1 MLNVDPP
8 TNVIEIDSRD
18 LSSISSLS
26 PVATT
31 DEPPSLDSKSG
42 ADSSDEEKTNIYNI
56 RTGKPIIVQPP
67 VSSNITKSTT
77 QNVSQQTATV
87 VEVTSGDDDT
97 SKESSPVRLI
107 VETPQSPPV
116 NKSLTII
123 RDASEPSS
131 RAESPLWTYTL
142 PAPLKFADTEN
153 AAINPTIASTDQ
165 PGFYNGGSAAGSSD
179 TATVISDL
187 SDMSDVP
194 IKPIIKERLP
204 LDFHVFNDA
213 STIGE
218 DVRSVTPSD
227 VEDGYQGFS
236 QRFSRE
242 ALLESLEKRREQ
254 FIENE
259 FKFLTTEDSAVDSEP
274 QSLKM
279 DTTVEESDEPKAI
292 EPVQKVTTEVTV
304 ELHRR
309 MSEESTI
316 SNVIEE
322 LKDIIVNNKL
332 DEIIKTN
339 GHSEPILVENALG
352 NFSINT
358 YSSENTESKVA
369 NTNGKEIIN
378 SESHEVNDE
387 LGSQQIGNAEKDD
400 TSVKRASLTNG
411 FTNSSPIRINRA
423 DSFHSTRHPSLPT
436 DQHSAPINVLTP
448 RSSSYISLIGTQKYE
463 NRTLRSQYSDSS
475 NRRSSSEL
483 SIADSPS
490 LQSLSVMKSILSN
503 SRKNSLNT
511 EAISATVESSA
522 VRKETEE
529 KVVMRTNTSIT
540 DINRPMVVE
549 ADVIKPVIAA
559 ANNNNNVTITK
570 LNAEPTAAV
579 PSVVVEKKWRYQGP
593 PAFNMSTWGER
604 PKSKISIKTDKDY
617 KSSDKVT
624 ANQTPTPTVV
634 PFVHRAAIKED
645 NITIKS
651 NLDTD
656 RTPIIRGV
664 VPKAVIQLP
673 ADALDAA
680 EPANLLIRRPSYE
693 ISTYITEKPQ
703 PETTTN
709 TSTASITLG
718 RVPIPN
724 RWSTIGTVRSTTN
737 LNSSSGSAATNMAAA
752 SAVTVKSFKLA
763 DPVNNH
769 LPISPENNS
778 KNYAIAKDGS
788 FDSGYKSMPPVYS
801 ELTAVKMAQA
811 AETEPIVSPFSQFT
825 LRKTGLKDKILADS
839 TARDI
844 TKQDDHQTKTA
855 ATTTVQLRSHNGDA
869 FKRFSVPVFTA
880 PAKLPKPVGHASQ
893 TVSQT
898 EVVTISCPP
907 KPVGHVSQ
915 TEVVTISCPTPPP
928 APAMAVPSF
937 RVVKTQRSLPPV
949 AVDSRDQLLD
959 AIRNFGQNGGLK
971 KKKK

>member
-1 MLNVDPP
+1 MLNVEQP
-8 TNVIEIDSRD
+8 TKIIEIDSRD
-18 LSSISSLS
+18 LSSIGSLS

-42 ADSSDEEKTNIYNI
+42 ADSSDDEKTNIYNI

-67 VSSNITKSTT
+67 VASANTKSTIT
-77 QNVSQQTATV
+77 QINQQTATV
-87 VEVTSGDDDT
+87 TEVISGEDT
-97 SKESSPVRLI
+97 SKESSPIRLV
-107 VETPQSPPV
+107 VETPKSPV
-116 NKSLTII
+116 NKSLTGI

-153 AAINPTIASTDQ
+153 AGKNQTIASTDL
-165 PGFYNGGSAAGSSD
+165 PGFYNGESAAGSSD

-204 LDFHVFNDA
+204 LDFQVFTDS
-213 STIGE
+213 STICE
-218 DVRSVTPSD
+218 DVQSVSPSD

-242 ALLESLEKRREQ
+242 ALLESLEKRRDQ

-259 FKFLTTEDSAVDSEP
+259 FKFLTTEDSTLGSEP

-279 DTTVEESDEPKAI
+279 DTTAEDEDVDHQANEQPIQKATPDMSQVELQRRFSDE
-292 EPVQKVTTEVTV
+292 
-304 ELHRR
+304 
-309 MSEESTI
+309 STK

-322 LKDIIVNNKL
+322 LKDVIVNNKL
-332 DEIIKTN
+332 DDIIKTN
-339 GHSEPILVENALG
+339 GHNEPISNENALS

-358 YSSENTESKVA
+358 YSNEITESNVA
-369 NTNGKEIIN
+369 NTNQHSIETVTLESNIVEDENVINQADIPEKEN
-378 SESHEVNDE
+378 
-387 LGSQQIGNAEKDD
+387 QF
-400 TSVKRASLTNG
+400 VKRPSLTSSISPH
-411 FTNSSPIRINRA
+411 SSPVRINRA
-423 DSFHSTRHPSLPT
+423 DSFHSTRQPNLPA
-436 DQHSAPINVLTP
+436 DISNAPITVLTP

-503 SRKNSLNT
+503 SRKNSLNS
-511 EAISATVESSA
+511 EAISAAAESSL
-522 VRKETEE
+522 RKETEE
-529 KVVMRTNTSIT
+529 KVVLRNTSIT
-540 DINRPMVVE
+540 DINRSTVE
-549 ADVIKPVIAA
+549 PLAIQETILQPVKSAA
-559 ANNNNNVTITK
+559 NVTITK
-570 LNAEPTAAV
+570 LNTEPPAAIPV
-579 PSVVVEKKWRYQGP
+579 AAEKKWSYQGP
-593 PAFNMSTWGER
+593 PAINMSTWGER

-617 KSSDKVT
+617 KSSDTVKG
-624 ANQTPTPTVV
+624 NDKPTVV
-634 PFVHRAAIKED
+634 NPVIRTGFKD
-645 NITIKS
+645 DSITTKS
-651 NLDTD
+651 PDTD

-664 VPKAVIQLP
+664 VPKLVTQVPDLFDTETSNIS
-673 ADALDAA
+673 
-680 EPANLLIRRPSYE
+680 IRRPSYE

-703 PETTTN
+703 PETT
-709 TSTASITLG
+709 SISSASITLG

-724 RWSTIGTVRSTTN
+724 RWSTIGTVRTSATN
-737 LNSSSGSAATNMAAA
+737 LNTSLSSSTNIAAA

-769 LPISPENNS
+769 SPLSPANN

-801 ELTAVKMAQA
+801 ELTAAKLAQT
-811 AETEPIVSPFSQFT
+811 AETEATAAPAPFSQFT

-839 TARDI
+839 TARNI
-844 TKQDDHQTKTA
+844 TKPEDQK
-855 ATTTVQLRSHNGDA
+855 TTTVQLRSHNGEA
-869 FKRFSVPVFTA
+869 QSRYSVPVFTA
-880 PAKLPKPVGHASQ
+880 PAKLPKP
-893 TVSQT
+893 
-898 EVVTISCPP
+898 I
-907 KPVGHVSQ
+907 GHVSK
-915 TEVVTISCPTPPP
+915 TDVVSSSPPPPP
-928 APAMAVPSF
+928 APAMAAPSF

-949 AVDSRDQLLD
+949 LVDSRDQLLE
-959 AIRNFGQNGGLK
+959 AIRSFGQNGGLK
-971 KKKK
+971 KKK